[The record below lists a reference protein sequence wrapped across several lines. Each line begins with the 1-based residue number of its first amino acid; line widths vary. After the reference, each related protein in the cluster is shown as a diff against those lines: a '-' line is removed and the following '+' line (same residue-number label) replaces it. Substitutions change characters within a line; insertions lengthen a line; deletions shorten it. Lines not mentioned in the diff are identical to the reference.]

1 MTSEKRLRQEIE
13 NLREQVRELTET
25 LDAIRSGEVDA
36 IVVTTDDTRRIYT
49 LEGTDQPYRA
59 LVENIGEGALTLSS
73 DGVILYSNDAL
84 SGMLQVPLDKLLGTS
99 LIDHIAPDDRS
110 SFLEMLQ
117 EATASTQKGPV
128 YLCRG
133 HMAVPVLLSM
143 NPLVTEGS
151 TKISV
156 VIADR
161 RQDEQALRES
171 EAKYRNLF
179 ETMTEGFALH
189 EIVLD
194 ASGKPVDYRFLDINP
209 AFERLTGLDRAK
221 IIGRLMTE
229 ILPGNDPVWIE
240 RYGKV
245 ALTGKP
251 DHFDSFS
258 QPLNRH
264 YDVFAFSPAER
275 QFAVLFTDVSERKE
289 AEEALRDRE
298 RTLRLVMNAIP
309 ALIAYIDPD
318 FRYLR
323 VNKGYENWF
332 GRPAGEIEGRHIREI
347 LGDSAWELVRP
358 DLEQAMAGNVI
369 RFERFLHYQNSEPR
383 WVQTTCVPDYDEEGN
398 VRGIVAHVLD
408 IGDYKQAEENLKN
421 YADNLKQS
429 NEDLERFAYVAS
441 HDLREP
447 LRMVTSFSQLLE
459 RNYKGRLDADAD
471 EFIDYIVDGGKR
483 MESLISDLLDYSR
496 VISQT
501 RPMVTIDTG
510 TAVKTAIGNL
520 SSSIADS
527 GAVITVDPL
536 PAITGDLIQIT
547 MVFQNLLS
555 NAIKFHGK
563 KHPVVHIGSEKEGGS
578 WVFSV
583 RDNGVGIDP
592 EYHDKIFEIF
602 QRLHASRE
610 YEGTGIGLA
619 ICKRVIERHGG
630 KIWVESELGKG
641 STFYFMIPVR

>member
-1 MTSEKRLRQEIE
+1 M
-13 NLREQVRELTET
+13 
-25 LDAIRSGEVDA
+25 
-36 IVVTTDDTRRIYT
+36 
-49 LEGTDQPYRA
+49 PY
-59 LVENIGEGALTLSS
+59 
-73 DGVILYSNDAL
+73 
-84 SGMLQVPLDKLLGTS
+84 
-99 LIDHIAPDDRS
+99 
-110 SFLEMLQ
+110 
-117 EATASTQKGPV
+117 
-128 YLCRG
+128 
-133 HMAVPVLLSM
+133 
-143 NPLVTEGS
+143 
-151 TKISV
+151 
-156 VIADR
+156 
-161 RQDEQALRES
+161 QD
-171 EAKYRNLF
+171 
-179 ETMTEGFALH
+179 
-189 EIVLD
+189 
-194 ASGKPVDYRFLDINP
+194 
-209 AFERLTGLDRAK
+209 
-221 IIGRLMTE
+221 
-229 ILPGNDPVWIE
+229 
-240 RYGKV
+240 
-245 ALTGKP
+245 
-251 DHFDSFS
+251 
-258 QPLNRH
+258 
-264 YDVFAFSPAER
+264 
-275 QFAVLFTDVSERKE
+275 
-289 AEEALRDRE
+289 
-298 RTLRLVMNAIP
+298 
-309 ALIAYIDPD
+309 
-318 FRYLR
+318 
-323 VNKGYENWF
+323 
-332 GRPAGEIEGRHIREI
+332 
-347 LGDSAWELVRP
+347 
-358 DLEQAMAGNVI
+358 
-369 RFERFLHYQNSEPR
+369 SEPR